1 MLLSFSRRTLPGEL
15 ASTGMAVSSRERD
28 RVAAVARF
36 DPCDPLVRAA
46 ATHAA
51 QVAATLLDSAIG
63 LCTLVDAQRVRIAG
77 SAGLEGVVE
86 LPCDAGF
93 CATTVAGGRTRQI
106 ERADED
112 ARTAAHPL
120 VTGPLKLRFYAAAP
134 LVTSDGHAVGTLAAF
149 DSQTRS
155 VGPRELSALEAL
167 AALTMDILER
177 SPAPRSTVL
186 DDLTGLPGRRR
197 FWERLEDLAAESPWE
212 RSWGAI
218 ATIEAAGLS
227 QLEART
233 AGGCSAAL
241 RGIAEAL
248 RLHLDGSGDAYRID
262 ANEFAI
268 VAGVGATYDPARVAT
283 VVDDAI
289 RTVRLA
295 GYPELHA
302 RVGVVSFDEVAQP
315 RAAFRLADWR
325 MYAEKLERC

>member
-1 MLLSFSRRTLPGEL
+1 LSFSRRATPGDL
-15 ASTGMAVSSRERD
+15 AATGMAVSTRERD

-63 LCTLVDAQRVRIAG
+63 VCTLVDAQRVRVIG
-77 SAGLEGVVE
+77 NAGLEAVVE
-86 LPCDAGF
+86 LPRDPGF

-112 ARTAAHPL
+112 PRTAAHPL

-134 LVTSDGHAVGTLAAF
+134 LLTSDGHAVGTIAAF

-167 AALTMDILER
+167 AALTMDVLER
-177 SPAPRSTVL
+177 SPAPRTTVV

-218 ATIEAAGLS
+218 ATIEAAGLT
-227 QLEART
+227 QLEVRASGSST
-233 AGGCSAAL
+233 AAL
-241 RGIAEAL
+241 RGVAETL
-248 RLHLDGSGDAYRID
+248 RLHFDGSGDAYRID
-262 ANEFAI
+262 TNEFAI
-268 VAGVGATYDPARVAT
+268 VAGVGATYDPARVVAL
-283 VVDDAI
+283 VDDAFG
-289 RTVRLA
+289 TVRVA
-295 GYPELHA
+295 GYPELRA
-302 RVGVVSFDEVAQP
+302 RVGVVSFDEVAHP